1 MTYTYRDV
9 IYIVLD
15 ELKQFT
21 TTIPF
26 EEEHIAYLL
35 TISRAVIIKQKYS
48 NGKIEIPPEVIQKVP
63 FKLIKTGDI
72 ITSNKSFDVI
82 NLNGSHL
89 FYSVEIPQVPNVE
102 LTQTTVNRF
111 KYLNIN
117 KWLSNIAYYTINE
130 MGKLIFKVPSS
141 ITSLFTNSYTE
152 IDAYYNTILEDPRK
166 IFPYDENYLDRDF
179 AINGDLLRVIIDLT
193 LADLYKHIHLPEDT
207 INNGKNDLTAQP
219 QQR

>member
-21 TTIPF
+21 TSIPF

-35 TISRAVIIKQKYS
+35 TLSRAVIIKQKYS
-48 NGKIEIPPEVIQKVP
+48 NSKIEIPPEVMQKVP
-63 FKLIKTGDI
+63 FKLVQRHGI
-72 ITSNKSFDVI
+72 ITSNRSFDLI

-89 FYSVEIPQVPNVE
+89 FYSVDIPSLPNVE
-102 LTQTTVNRF
+102 LTQTTISRF

-117 KWLSNIAYYTINE
+117 KWLANIAYYTINE
-130 MGKLIFKVPSS
+130 MGKLIFKVPNS
-141 ITSLFTNSYTE
+141 ISSLFTSSSTE
-152 IDAYYNTILEDPRK
+152 VDAYYNVILEDPRK
-166 IFPYDENYLDRDF
+166 IFLYDDDYLDRDF
-179 AINGDLLRVIIDLT
+179 AINGDLLRIIIDLT

-207 INNGKNDLTAQP
+207 INNGKNDLVAQP